1 MADDD
6 VIDDL
11 GVIWRQGF
19 RPGSHK
25 AYGFAICCSAAAI
38 AMRYALGFIDSG
50 LVPFATFFP
59 AVLLVTFLGGIA
71 AGILALVL
79 CGIFGWWLF
88 IPPDFAFFPV
98 SQSDVWNILLY
109 AGNGGIIIWAAEGF
123 RRARGEL
130 GSGQETASVLDAI
143 VSYSGDAIV
152 SFTLDGTIRTWNMGA
167 ERLFGYSA
175 EEAIGRPLSILVPPD
190 KQDEPTKYF
199 PRSSA
204 GELLQFETVRVGK
217 GNRRIDVSVSTGP
230 IRSASGRIIGVSS
243 IFHDIRDRKQREDHI
258 HLVMREL
265 SHRAN
270 NLLAVIH
277 AIARRT
283 AKQTTTIEEFDR
295 RFSARLQAL
304 AHSHEILVKGDW
316 HGAQLGD
323 LVKSQLTP
331 FADVSH
337 RVQTEG
343 PEIMLSPR
351 AVEQIGI
358 ALHELATNA
367 VKHGALS
374 NANGSVR
381 VHWKFEQDDDDKDG
395 HLRITWQE
403 SGGPRVATPT
413 HEGFGF
419 LVLQRIVPA
428 ALNGRA
434 EFELLPHGIN
444 WTITIPMPNAVGLSR
459 EHSLLE
465 FLAPTPAE
473 DTPTLPR

>member
-1 MADDD
+1 MADGGLID
-6 VIDDL
+6 VFKA
-11 GVIWRQGF
+11 IWRQGF
-19 RPGSHK
+19 RPGSRS
-25 AYGFAICCSAAAI
+25 AYGFAICCSAVAVVI
-38 AMRYALGFIDSG
+38 RYGLGFIDSD

-59 AVLLVTFLGGIA
+59 AVVLVTILGGTA
-71 AGILALVL
+71 AGILALAV
-79 CGIFGWWLF
+79 CGIAGWWLF
-88 IPPDFAFFPV
+88 VLPEFSFFPITRP
-98 SQSDVWNILLY
+98 DMLNMLLY
-109 AGNGGIIIWAAEGF
+109 VGNGGIIIWAAEGF
-123 RRARGEL
+123 RRARREAGY
-130 GSGQETASVLDAI
+130 GQETASELDAI

-152 SFTLDGTIRTWNMGA
+152 SFALDGTIRTWNIGA

-190 KQDEPTKYF
+190 KNDEPATYF
-199 PRSSA
+199 PRSSS

-217 GNRRIDVSVSTGP
+217 NNRRIDVSVSTGP

-283 AKQTTTIEEFDR
+283 AKQTTTIEEFER

-304 AHSHEILVKGDW
+304 AHSHEILVRGDW
-316 HGAQLGD
+316 HGAQLGE
-323 LVKSQLTP
+323 LIKSQLSP

-337 RVQTEG
+337 RIQSEG

-367 VKHGALS
+367 IKHGALS
-374 NANGSVR
+374 TADGSVR
-381 VHWKFEQDDDDKDG
+381 VHWKFERDEDDKDEQ
-395 HLRITWQE
+395 LRISWQE

-419 LVLQRIVPA
+419 LVLRRIVPA

-434 EFELLPHGIN
+434 EFEFLPNGIN
-444 WTITIPMPNAVGLSR
+444 WTLTVPKLNAIGLSR

-465 FLAPTPAE
+465 FLTPPAT
-473 DTPTLPR
+473 DDGQTLRR